1 MRYKQ
6 DRLCHQRQTDINRYK
21 LYITYIQINF
31 LFHFFSV
38 ILKIEV
44 EKVIEYSDLYLFSFS
59 LKIGL
64 NERMKQ
70 EIKNKVIELFFFI
83 ENKNVRFEGMG
94 GNVCW

>member
-1 MRYKQ
+1 MFYLLVACVISKTDSVTK
-6 DRLCHQRQTDINRYK
+6 DRLTLTDTNCTSLIYK
-21 LYITYIQINF
+21 STFYF
-31 LFHFFSV
+31 VFFSV

-44 EKVIEYSDLYLFSFS
+44 EKVIEYSDLYLLYSFS

-83 ENKNVRFEGMG
+83 ENKKSTI
-94 GNVCW
+94 

>member
-31 LFHFFSV
+31 LFRFFSSV

-44 EKVIEYSDLYLFSFS
+44 EKVIEYSDLYLLYSFS

-83 ENKNVRFEGMG
+83 ENKKSTIW
-94 GNVCW
+94 GNGR